1 VTRGS
6 RGPSGTSRRQASCL
20 AERGLQTDQIGRA
33 EHEAVSCRHVDQ
45 IEVDAGVRHAPR
57 QIGEDARPILDVD
70 DDDLALAAHAEMG
83 DRQRSPRGFG
93 VRNEDVQL
101 DLVAVSDAR
110 RRRQVDAGIADR
122 RRDPRQGPR
131 LVLDL
136 DNQVERNRAPPTPSA
151 PGTLSHQ
158 PPSVPAPH
166 GCRYR

>member
-1 VTRGS
+1 VGDSS
-6 RGPSGTSRRQASCL
+6 RQVGQN
-20 AERGLQTDQIGRA
+20 
-33 EHEAVSCRHVDQ
+33 
-45 IEVDAGVRHAPR
+45 
-57 QIGEDARPILDVD
+57 ARSILDVD
-70 DDDLALAAHAEMG
+70 DDDLTLATHAEVG
-83 DRQRSPRGFG
+83 DRERTSGGFG